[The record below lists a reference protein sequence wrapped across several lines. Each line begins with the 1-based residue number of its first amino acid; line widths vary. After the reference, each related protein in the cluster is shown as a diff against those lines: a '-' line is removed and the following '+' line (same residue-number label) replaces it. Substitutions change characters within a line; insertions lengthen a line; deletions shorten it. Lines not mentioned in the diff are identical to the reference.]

1 MIASCQESNDKPRQ
15 CVEKQRCYSANKS
28 PYSQGYG
35 LPSGHAWLWELDC
48 KDNGVLKSWC
58 FRTMGLEKTLE
69 SLLGKKARSD
79 QSVLRE
85 ISPVYSLEGLMLKL
99 QYFSCD
105 VNSWLIGKVFDAGKD
120 WGQKEKR
127 ASEDEMAGWHHQC
140 NGHELGQSSG
150 DGGGQGSLSCCSPL
164 GCKELDTAGWLNS
177 DSNHLVLGLHTLK
190 AQSSAFK
197 ILTLLLVIAP
207 FTISKAVLFPC
218 Y

>member
-1 MIASCQESNDKPRQ
+1 M
-15 CVEKQRCYSANKS
+15 
-28 PYSQGYG
+28 
-35 LPSGHAWLWELDC
+35 
-48 KDNGVLKSWC
+48 LK
-58 FRTMGLEKTLE
+58 
-69 SLLGKKARSD
+69 
-79 QSVLRE
+79 
-85 ISPVYSLEGLMLKL
+85 LKL
-99 QYFSCD
+99 QYFGILMQKDDSLAKFLASLVD
-105 VNSWLIGKVFDAGKD
+105 QMVKSLTAVRETQVWSLGQEDPLEKELATHSSILAWKSPWMEEPGRLQSMGLQRVRHSWATSLSLSDAGKD

>member
-1 MIASCQESNDKPRQ
+1 MTN
-15 CVEKQRCYSANKS
+15 
-28 PYSQGYG
+28 
-35 LPSGHAWLWELDC
+35 LDS
-48 KDNGVLKSWC
+48 VLKSRDVTLPTKVHIVKAMVFPMVTHDCESWTVKTMECYSWC

-197 ILTLLLVIAP
+197 ILTLLLVIAS